1 MMADITSY
9 YRDHWVEVEPER
21 MARYEA
27 MFQWR
32 SGQEVLIAPAELGT
46 NHVVVDF
53 GCGPGGLAV
62 ELARRVGP
70 GGRVIGLDINEAFLA
85 RARERAADEGVA
97 EIIETIRMDSEVLPL
112 ESGSVDRVVCKNVL
126 EYVSDPQLV
135 ISEFHRVLKPGGI
148 AHVSDSDWGS
158 VVCEPARER
167 FERIMSAAAIAFRT
181 PLIGRQLYGMFRNAG
196 FESPQVQ
203 VLASADTEGGLKGVL
218 MNMASYARTSGHLD
232 DAEIDAFVDEL
243 EQAIDERTYF
253 ALLPQFLVTGRA

>member
-1 MMADITSY
+1 MTDTTSY
-9 YRDHWVEVEPER
+9 YRDHWVDVEPER

-32 SGQEVLIAPAELGT
+32 DGQEVLIAPAELGT
-46 NHVVVDF
+46 NQVVVDF

-70 GGRVIGLDINEAFLA
+70 AGRVIGLDINQAFLA
-85 RARERAADEGVA
+85 RARERAESEGVA
-97 EIIETIRMDSEVLPL
+97 EIIQTIHLDSEVLPL
-112 ESGSVDRVVCKNVL
+112 ESASVDRVLCKNVL

-158 VVCEPARER
+158 VVCEPSRER
-167 FERIMSAAAIAFRT
+167 FERVMSAAQIAFRT
-181 PLIGRQLYGMFRNAG
+181 PLIGRQLYGMFRHAG
-196 FESPQVQ
+196 FESPRVQ
-203 VLASADTEGGLKGVL
+203 VLASADTEGGLKSVL
-218 MNMASYARTSGHLD
+218 MNMASYARTSGRLD
-232 DAEIDAFVDEL
+232 DADIDAFIREV
-243 EQAIDERTYF
+243 EQSIEERTFF